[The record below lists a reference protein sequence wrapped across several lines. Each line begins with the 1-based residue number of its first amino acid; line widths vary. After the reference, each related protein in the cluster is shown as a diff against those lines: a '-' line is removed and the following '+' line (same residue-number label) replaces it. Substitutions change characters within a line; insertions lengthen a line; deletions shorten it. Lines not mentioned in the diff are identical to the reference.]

1 MKNLRGLFAFVLLL
15 CAAPCFAAVDAFLK
29 IDGVKGESTDAS
41 HKDWIEI
48 STFSW
53 GMNNPS
59 ATSISAGAGHV
70 AQGCATGEIHFG
82 MRGAAIVPMQKL
94 VLIGAHLQG
103 VTLEVNGQR
112 HVLEGAML
120 TSCQVGGHGAGDVVP
135 TANCVMH
142 FQRCATHAATLTQP
156 NGQILLGNN
165 SETLTIIAVREAGPN
180 NVTVSA
186 RGASPTLRLHCATG
200 AHYPAVTLNCR
211 KAGGTQTEYLRF
223 KMTDVLISSYQV
235 NGDGTVSI
243 GMKYAMADG
252 SARAF
257 QDLR

>member
-1 MKNLRGLFAFVLLL
+1 MKNLRGLFAFALLL

-29 IDGVKGESTDAS
+29 IDGIKGESTDAS
-41 HKDWIEI
+41 HKGWIEI
-48 STFSW
+48 SSFSW
-53 GMNNPS
+53 GAS
-59 ATSISAGAGHV
+59 RAIGGVGGVT
-70 AQGCATGEIHFG
+70 QGCATGEIHFSV
-82 MRGAAIVPMQKL
+82 RGAELLALTRKAGAPLQSV
-94 VLIGAHLQG
+94 VLD
-103 VTLEVNGQR
+103 VNGQR
-112 HVLEGAML
+112 HVLEGATL
-120 TSCQVGGHGAGDVVP
+120 SCQNNLCG
-135 TANCVMH
+135 MH

-223 KMTDVLISSYQV
+223 KMTDVLITSYQV

-252 SARAF
+252 SPRAF